1 MQNLILSL
9 RPAGNSEKSQGA
21 HRWKRTK
28 SCLAHLLAMAG
39 GAFSPL
45 YARARARLGRI
56 FALSRKSMTYAR
68 ARLGRRYFR
77 SCAKHCFTRVQICTV
92 ATRQAVDHKTDA
104 KKIASIQ
111 AEG

>member
-9 RPAGNSEKSQGA
+9 RPAGNIEKSQGA
-21 HRWKRTK
+21 QRWKRTK

-39 GAFSPL
+39 GAFFPL

-68 ARLGRRYFR
+68 
-77 SCAKHCFTRVQICTV
+77 VQICIV

>member
-21 HRWKRTK
+21 QRWKRTK

-39 GAFSPL
+39 GAFFPL

-68 ARLGRRYFR
+68 VRLGRRYFR
-77 SCAKHCFTRVQICTV
+77 SCAKHFFHRVQICTAV
-92 ATRQAVDHKTDA
+92 TRQAVGHKTDA

>member
-1 MQNLILSL
+1 MKKQNLILPL
-9 RPAGNSEKSQGA
+9 RPAGNSEKSQVA
-21 HRWKRTK
+21 QWRKRTK

-39 GAFSPL
+39 GAFFPL

-68 ARLGRRYFR
+68 VHICILT
-77 SCAKHCFTRVQICTV
+77 TRH
-92 ATRQAVDHKTDA
+92 AVGHKTDA

>member
-21 HRWKRTK
+21 QRWKRTK

-39 GAFSPL
+39 GAFFPL

-68 ARLGRRYFR
+68 V
-77 SCAKHCFTRVQICTV
+77 HICILT
-92 ATRQAVDHKTDA
+92 TRQAVGHKNDA
-104 KKIASIQ
+104 KKNASIR

>member
-9 RPAGNSEKSQGA
+9 RAAGNSEKSHGIQQ
-21 HRWKRTK
+21 WERTK

-39 GAFSPL
+39 GAFFPL

-56 FALSRKSMTYAR
+56 FSLSIKSMSYAR
-68 ARLGRRYFR
+68 VRLGRRYFR
-77 SCAKHCFTRVQICTV
+77 SCAKHCFTSVQICTA
-92 ATRQAVDHKTDA
+92 ATRHAVDHKTDA
-104 KKIASIQ
+104 KKIASNQ

>member
-1 MQNLILSL
+1 MQNLMPPL
-9 RPAGNSEKSQGA
+9 RAAGNSEKSQGA
-21 HRWKRTK
+21 QGWKRTK
-28 SCLAHLLAMAG
+28 SCLAHLPAMAG

-68 ARLGRRYFR
+68 V
-77 SCAKHCFTRVQICTV
+77 HICIL
-92 ATRQAVDHKTDA
+92 ATRQAASHKTDA
-104 KKIASIQ
+104 KKIASTQ

>member
-9 RPAGNSEKSQGA
+9 RPAGNSENSQGA
-21 HRWKRTK
+21 QRWKRTK
-28 SCLAHLLAMAG
+28 SCLAHLLTMAG
-39 GAFSPL
+39 GALTPL

-56 FALSRKSMTYAR
+56 FALSGESMTYVL
-68 ARLGRRYFR
+68 ARLDRRYFR
-77 SCAKHCFTRVQICTV
+77 PRMQICTLV
-92 ATRQAVDHKTDA
+92 TRHAVGHKTDA

>member
-21 HRWKRTK
+21 QRWKRTK

-39 GAFSPL
+39 GVFTPL
-45 YARARARLGRI
+45 YAR
-56 FALSRKSMTYAR
+56 AR

-77 SCAKHCFTRVQICTV
+77 SCAKHCFTRVQICTL

>member
-1 MQNLILSL
+1 MKKQNLILSL

-21 HRWKRTK
+21 QRWKRTK

-39 GAFSPL
+39 GAFFPL
-45 YARARARLGRI
+45 YAR
-56 FALSRKSMTYAR
+56 AR

-77 SCAKHCFTRVQICTV
+77 SCAKHSRPRVQICIL
-92 ATRQAVDHKTDA
+92 AARQSLGHKTDA

>member
-21 HRWKRTK
+21 RRWKRTK

-45 YARARARLGRI
+45 YARARARL
-56 FALSRKSMTYAR
+56 S
-68 ARLGRRYFR
+68 RRYFR
-77 SCAKHCFTRVQICTV
+77 SCAKRSRPRMQICTL
-92 ATRQAVDHKTDA
+92 ATRQALGYKTDA